1 MKKALLLALALIASG
16 CGPPPPDGPYENYYD
31 NGQLQEK
38 GTYAAG
44 ERDGPAERFY
54 ENGQLQSKGTYVA
67 GNRDG
72 PYERFYESGQLRAKG
87 TMNMGGR
94 CGEWIDEGATVT
106 YPPCPPPGLEGP

>member
-16 CGPPPPDGPYENYYD
+16 CGPPPPPDGPYENYYD
-31 NGQLQEK
+31 NGQLQ
-38 GTYAAG
+38 
-44 ERDGPAERFY
+44 
-54 ENGQLQSKGTYVA
+54 SKGTYVS

-94 CGEWIDEGATVT
+94 CGEWIDDGATVT
-106 YPPCPPPGLEGP
+106 YPPCPLGLEDGN